1 MSKHFEAKNFR
12 ALTLIK
18 SWLTALSIPF
28 EASTIG
34 GSDLVAIGRNGTE
47 VRIQIRAEDS
57 PPVAAGTL
65 ALGAGLI
72 TGRSIQTALDLF
84 QGLVEMLGY
93 EYTSPVNR
101 GALPTRKAHFSD
113 DFESVAFRHTDL
125 HRVPNPS
132 SADMARFEPIVK
144 KAMLEFHRHYRD
156 ICQDNMLDYDD
167 LKNIARV
174 WTVAYLGMYRVPA
187 ERDLD
192 NDNEKKLLTHLR
204 QRFQEFRN
212 LLHKKGRNTFA
223 NLDEAHI
230 AVHGTPFDY
239 AATFGGLGR
248 LRRYKGTPEMI
259 EAAADVFLQAAPIAS
274 EEDEIDSEYVSRH
287 RELNTKTTTSRKAS
301 AEKLLEKLLA
311 GLPHDEMVER
321 LTNAIESD
329 RIDPTA
335 RREAASRLRSH
346 AGSCGSC
353 ANLLLAAA
361 EEDEESAGVDAA
373 GSEE

>member
-12 ALTLIK
+12 AVTLFK

-28 EASTIG
+28 RGSEG
-34 GSDLVAIGRNGTE
+34 GSDLVVTHKNGSQ
-47 VRIQIRAEDS
+47 VCLQIRADDS
-57 PPVAAGTL
+57 PPTAPGAVVL
-65 ALGAGLI
+65 ASSTI

-84 QGLVEMLGY
+84 QGFVEALGY

-132 SADMARFEPIVK
+132 SADMTRFEPIVK

-212 LLHKKGRNTFA
+212 LLYKKGRNTFA

-239 AATFGGLGR
+239 TSTFNQIA
-248 LRRYKGTPEMI
+248 RYKQAQAGQEGT
-259 EAAADVFLQAAPIAS
+259 AGDVFLQPAPIAS
-274 EEDEIDSEYVSRH
+274 EEDEIDSEYVARH
-287 RELNTKTTTSRKAS
+287 RELDTKTATARKAS

-335 RREAASRLRSH
+335 RREAGSRLRAH
-346 AGSCGSC
+346 AATCPHC
-353 ANLLLAAA
+353 ATLLLAA
-361 EEDEESAGVDAA
+361 EEDEEIS
-373 GSEE
+373 SEE